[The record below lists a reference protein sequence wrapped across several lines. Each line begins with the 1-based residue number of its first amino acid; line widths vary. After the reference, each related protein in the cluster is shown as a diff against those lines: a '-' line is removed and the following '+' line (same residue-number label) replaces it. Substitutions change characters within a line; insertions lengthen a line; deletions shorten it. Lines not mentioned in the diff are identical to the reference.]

1 MRQII
6 AMGGGGFTMEPG
18 NPRLDDYVLRQ
29 SKVKSPRICFLPTAS
44 ADNMELIEAFYD
56 FFMTRDCSPSHLP
69 LLNPPTRN
77 IEKFLMESDIIYVG
91 GGHTGHMLSLW
102 KACGVNGILK
112 KAWNRGIILAGVSA
126 GASCWFEVGLTDSK
140 SDQLAGER
148 CLGFLRGSHCAH
160 YENPGR
166 RPAFHRLI
174 GSGKLPGGYG
184 TENFAALH
192 FVDDKLKRVVCSRPG
207 AAAYSVTRTP
217 TGAVEKKIEVTQ
229 L

>member
-18 NPRLDDYVLRQ
+18 NPLLDDYVLQQ
-29 SKVKSPRICFLPTAS
+29 SKAKNPRICFLPTAS
-44 ADNMELIEAFYD
+44 SDNMELIEAFYD

-77 IEKFLMESDIIYVG
+77 LEKFLMANDIIYVG

-102 KACGVNGILK
+102 RASGVDGILK
-112 KAWNRGIILAGVSA
+112 KAWNKGIILAGVSA
-126 GASCWFEVGLTDSK
+126 GASCWFEVGLTDSVP
-140 SDQLAGER
+140 DQLTGER
-148 CLGFLRGSHCAH
+148 CLGFLKGSHCAH

-166 RPAFHRLI
+166 RPVFHDLI
-174 GSGKLPGGYG
+174 EKGTLPGGYG

-207 AAAYSVTRTP
+207 AATYSVTRALG
-217 TGAVEKKIEVTQ
+217 GAVEKKIEGVE